1 MPTRANNTKQDKVR
15 ELQVKLYLAAK
26 RSPERRFHA
35 LWDRIHRRDVLQR
48 AWQQVRENRGSAGVD
63 RITIAQ
69 IEEERGGGVPRRA
82 PSWSFASSAIVPGRR
97 GGCLSRSPVAPSRG
111 RWASRRIKDRVAQT
125 AAKLV
130 LEPIFEAD
138 FRDCSFG
145 FRPKRSAHDALDAI
159 KREVMRGRRWVI
171 DADIRGFFD
180 ALDPEILEQLVCE
193 RISDRRVLKL
203 LRSWMRAGVL
213 EGGTLLRPEVG
224 SPQGSPI
231 SPLLAN
237 VYLNALDR
245 AWEDRHGGL
254 GVLVRY
260 CDDLVIVCRTRA
272 QAEAA
277 LRELRALLAELRLEL
292 AEAKTRLVCL
302 DNDGEG
308 FDFLGFHHRMVESFS
323 KPGFRV
329 PGALAVGGRHASG
342 EAEDSRAD
350 RPAAVAVAGRRSRG
364 QPQPVSDRLG
374 RLFPPG
380 QLHDPVPQARPLHGR
395 ATGTLDREAPPGQ
408 RPLAYGYW
416 RLRQERFFGLRPL
429 VGRVHT
435 APRKRPGEGCR

>member
-1 MPTRANNTKQDKVR
+1 MADVPNTTRQDRVR

-26 RSPERRFHA
+26 RSPNRRFHA
-35 LWDRIHRRDVLQR
+35 LWDRIHRRDVLER
-48 AWQQVRENRGSAGVD
+48 AWQQVRENRGAAGVD

-69 IEEERGGGVPRRA
+69 IEESGVEAFLDELEVELREQRYRPRPARRVYI
-82 PSWSFASSAIVPGRR
+82 PKPGR
-97 GGCLSRSPVAPSRG
+97 SE
-111 RWASRRIKDRVAQT
+111 RRPLGIPAIKDRVAQT

-138 FRDCSFG
+138 FRGCSFG
-145 FRPKRSAHDALDAI
+145 FRPKRSAHDALDQI

-180 ALDPEILEQLVCE
+180 ALDPKILEQLVCE

-203 LRSWMRAGVL
+203 LRSWLRAGVL
-213 EGGTLLRPEVG
+213 EGETLMRPEVG

-260 CDDLVIVCRTRA
+260 ADDLLILCRTRA

-277 LRELRALLAELRLEL
+277 MAQLRALLADLGLGL
-292 AEAKTRLVCL
+292 AEDKTRLVCV
-302 DNDGEG
+302 NEEGEG

-323 KPGFRV
+323 KPGFRF
-329 PGALAVGGRHASG
+329 LARWPSARAMQAARQRIRGLTDRRLLRLPVEDVVASLNRFLTGWGGYFRRGNSTTQFHKL
-342 EAEDSRAD
+342 D
-350 RPAAVAVAGRRSRG
+350 RYVVE
-364 QPQPVSDRLG
+364 RLG
-374 RLFPPG
+374 RFVG
-380 QLHDPVPQARPLHGR
+380 QRHGFR
-395 ATGTLDREAPPGQ
+395 
-408 RPLAYGYW
+408 RPLAHGRWLVRQQGY
-416 RLRQERFFGLRPL
+416 LGLRPL
-429 VGRVHT
+429 VGRVHHG
-435 APRKRPGEGCR
+435 AAHAAR

>member
-1 MPTRANNTKQDKVR
+1 MTERSNNTRKDKVR

-26 RSPERRFHA
+26 RSPDRCFHA
-35 LWDRIHRRDVLQR
+35 LWDRILRGDVLQR

-69 IEEERGGGVPRRA
+69 IEGEGVQAFLDGLQKELREQRYRPQPARRVFI
-82 PSWSFASSAIVPGRR
+82 PKPGR
-97 GGCLSRSPVAPSRG
+97 SE
-111 RWASRRIKDRVAQT
+111 RRPLGIPAVKDRVCQT

-138 FRDCSFG
+138 FRGCSFG
-145 FRPKRSAHDALDAI
+145 FRPKRSAHQALDEI

-180 ALDPEILEQLVCE
+180 ALDPKILDSLLEE

-203 LRSWMRAGVL
+203 LRSWLRAGVL
-213 EGGTLLRPEVG
+213 EGETLLRPEVG

-260 CDDLVIVCRTRA
+260 CDDLVILCRSKA

-277 LRELRALLAELRLEL
+277 LRELRAVLAELRLEL
-292 AEAKTRLVCL
+292 ADAKTRLVCL

-308 FDFLGFHHRMVESFS
+308 SFDFLGFHHQMVESFS
-323 KPGFRV
+323 KPGRHFLARWPSAAATRAARQRIRELTDRRLLRLPVEDIVTNLSRFLTGWAGYFRR
-329 PGALAVGGRHASG
+329 GNSTTTFHKLDLYTAERLARWIGKRHKSK
-342 EAEDSRAD
+342 
-350 RPAAVAVAGRRSRG
+350 
-364 QPQPVSDRLG
+364 
-374 RLFPPG
+374 
-380 QLHDPVPQARPLHGR
+380 
-395 ATGTLDREAPPGQ
+395 

-416 RLRQERFFGLRPL
+416 RLRQERYFGLRPL
-429 VGRVHT
+429 VGRVHHG
-435 APRKRPGEGCR
+435 AAHAAR

>member
-1 MPTRANNTKQDKVR
+1 MPSGDNTAKQDRVR

-26 RSPERRFHA
+26 RSPNRRFHA

-48 AWQQVRENRGSAGVD
+48 AWQVVRENRGAAGVD

-69 IEEERGGGVPRRA
+69 IEDRGVEAFLDELQVELREQRCRPRPARRVFI
-82 PSWSFASSAIVPGRR
+82 PKPGR
-97 GGCLSRSPVAPSRG
+97 SE
-111 RWASRRIKDRVAQT
+111 RRPLGIPAIKDRVCQT

-138 FRDCSFG
+138 FRGCSFG

-180 ALDPEILEQLVCE
+180 ALDPQILERLVRE
-193 RISDRRVLKL
+193 RVSDRRVLKL
-203 LRSWMRAGVL
+203 LRSWLRAGVL
-213 EGGTLLRPEVG
+213 EGETLLRPEVG

-245 AWEDRHGGL
+245 AWEDRYGGL

-277 LRELRALLAELRLEL
+277 MRELRVLLAELRLEL
-292 AEAKTRLVCL
+292 ADAKTRLVFL

-308 FDFLGFHHRMVESFS
+308 SFDFLGFHHRMVESFS
-323 KPGFRV
+323 KPGRHFLARWPSARAMQAARQRIRELTDRRLLRLPVEDVAANLNRFLTGWGGYFRR
-329 PGALAVGGRHASG
+329 GNSTTQFHKLDRYAV
-342 EAEDSRAD
+342 E
-350 RPAAVAVAGRRSRG
+350 
-364 QPQPVSDRLG
+364 RLG
-374 RLFPPG
+374 RFVG
-380 QLHDPVPQARPLHGR
+380 QRHGFK
-395 ATGTLDREAPPGQ
+395 
-408 RPLAYGYW
+408 RPLAHGRWLVRKQGY
-416 RLRQERFFGLRPL
+416 LGLRPL
-429 VGRVHT
+429 VGRVHHG
-435 APRKRPGEGCR
+435 AAHAAR

>member
-1 MPTRANNTKQDKVR
+1 MADVPNTTRQDRVR

-26 RSPERRFHA
+26 RSPNRRFHA
-35 LWDRIHRRDVLQR
+35 LWDRIHRRDVLER
-48 AWQQVRENRGSAGVD
+48 AWQQVRENRGAAGVD

-69 IEEERGGGVPRRA
+69 IEESGVEAFLDELEVELREQRYRPRPARRVYI
-82 PSWSFASSAIVPGRR
+82 PKPGR
-97 GGCLSRSPVAPSRG
+97 SE
-111 RWASRRIKDRVAQT
+111 RRPLGIPAIKDRVAQT

-138 FRDCSFG
+138 FRGCSFG

-159 KREVMRGRRWVI
+159 KREVMRSRRWVI

-180 ALDPEILEQLVCE
+180 ALDPKILEQLVCE

-203 LRSWMRAGVL
+203 LRSWLRVGVL
-213 EGGTLLRPEVG
+213 EGETLMRPKVG

-260 CDDLVIVCRTRA
+260 ADDLLILCRTRA

-277 LRELRALLAELRLEL
+277 MAQLRALLADLGLEL
-292 AEAKTRLVCL
+292 AEDKTRLVCV
-302 DNDGEG
+302 NEEGEG

-323 KPGFRV
+323 KPGFRF
-329 PGALAVGGRHASG
+329 LARWPSARAMQAARQRIRELTDRRLLRLPVKDVVASLNRFLTGWGGYFRRGNSTTQFHKL
-342 EAEDSRAD
+342 D
-350 RPAAVAVAGRRSRG
+350 RYVVE
-364 QPQPVSDRLG
+364 RLG
-374 RLFPPG
+374 RFVG
-380 QLHDPVPQARPLHGR
+380 QRHGFK
-395 ATGTLDREAPPGQ
+395 
-408 RPLAYGYW
+408 RPLAHGRWLVRQQGY
-416 RLRQERFFGLRPL
+416 LGLRPL
-429 VGRVHT
+429 VGRVHHG
-435 APRKRPGEGCR
+435 AAHAAR

>member
-1 MPTRANNTKQDKVR
+1 MPFGDNTAKQDRVR

-26 RSPERRFHA
+26 RSPTRRFHA
-35 LWDRIHRRDVLQR
+35 LWDRILRRDVLER
-48 AWQQVRENRGSAGVD
+48 AWQQVRTNRGAAGVD
-63 RITIAQ
+63 RTTIAE
-69 IEEERGGGVPRRA
+69 IEDSGVEAFLDELQLELKEQRYRPRPA
-82 PSWSFASSAIVPGRR
+82 RR
-97 GGCLSRSPVAPSRG
+97 VYIPKRG
-111 RWASRRIKDRVAQT
+111 RSERRPLGIPAIKDRVAQT

-130 LEPIFEAD
+130 LEPLFEAD

-159 KREVMRGRRWVI
+159 KREVMRGRRSVI

-180 ALDPEILEQLVCE
+180 CLDPKILEQLVCE

-203 LRSWMRAGVL
+203 LRSWLRAGVL
-213 EGGTLLRPEVG
+213 EGETLLRPEVG

-245 AWEDRHGGL
+245 AWEERHGGL

-260 CDDLVIVCRTRA
+260 CDDLVILCKTEA

-277 LRELRALLAELRLEL
+277 MRELRALLAELRLEL

-302 DNDGEG
+302 DNGGEG
-308 FDFLGFHHRMVESFS
+308 CFDFLGFHHQMVESFS
-323 KPGFRV
+323 KPGRHFLARWPSAAATQAARTRIRELTDRRLLRLPVEDVVANLNRFLTGWGGYFRR
-329 PGALAVGGRHASG
+329 GNSTTQFHKLDLYTAERLARWIGKRHK
-342 EAEDSRAD
+342 
-350 RPAAVAVAGRRSRG
+350 
-364 QPQPVSDRLG
+364 
-374 RLFPPG
+374 
-380 QLHDPVPQARPLHGR
+380 AR
-395 ATGTLDREAPPGQ
+395 
-408 RPLAYGYW
+408 RPLAYGFW

-429 VGRVHT
+429 VGRVHHG
-435 APRKRPGEGCR
+435 AAHAAR

>member
-1 MPTRANNTKQDKVR
+1 V
-15 ELQVKLYLAAK
+15 
-26 RSPERRFHA
+26 
-35 LWDRIHRRDVLQR
+35 
-48 AWQQVRENRGSAGVD
+48 
-63 RITIAQ
+63 
-69 IEEERGGGVPRRA
+69 
-82 PSWSFASSAIVPGRR
+82 
-97 GGCLSRSPVAPSRG
+97 C
-111 RWASRRIKDRVAQT
+111 QT

-130 LEPIFEAD
+130 LEPIFEPD
-138 FRDCSFG
+138 FRGGSFG
-145 FRPKRSAHDALDAI
+145 FRPRRSAHDALDAI

-180 ALDPEILEQLVCE
+180 ALDPQILDSLLRE

-203 LRSWMRAGVL
+203 LRSWLRVGVL
-213 EGGTLLRPEVG
+213 EGETLLRPEVG

-260 CDDLVIVCRTRA
+260 CDDLVILCRTKA

-277 LRELRALLAELRLEL
+277 MRQLRALLADLRLEL
-292 AEAKTRLVCL
+292 ADAKTRLVYL

-308 FDFLGFHHRMVESFS
+308 AFDFLGFHHQMVESFS
-323 KPGFRV
+323 KPGWHY
-329 PGALAVGGRHASG
+329 LARWPSA
-342 EAEDSRAD
+342 
-350 RPAAVAVAGRRSRG
+350 
-364 QPQPVSDRLG
+364 
-374 RLFPPG
+374 
-380 QLHDPVPQARPLHGR
+380 R
-395 ATGTLDREAPPGQ
+395 ATQSARAKIRELTERRLLLLPLEDVVANLNRFLTGWAGYFRRGNSTTQFHKLDLYTAERLARWIGMRHKAR

-429 VGRVHT
+429 VGRVHHG
-435 APRKRPGEGCR
+435 AAHAAR